1 MHAAA
6 ASPLLTL
13 AAPPAPPPPT
23 PVPPAYNAAYV
34 NREISPIS
42 TVTVCGVLSGSD
54 AGEPTAGA
62 GDEKTAPPPVSRW
75 RTI

>member
-1 MHAAA
+1 
-6 ASPLLTL
+6 
-13 AAPPAPPPPT
+13 
-23 PVPPAYNAAYV
+23 
-34 NREISPIS
+34 
-42 TVTVCGVLSGSD
+42 VLSGSD